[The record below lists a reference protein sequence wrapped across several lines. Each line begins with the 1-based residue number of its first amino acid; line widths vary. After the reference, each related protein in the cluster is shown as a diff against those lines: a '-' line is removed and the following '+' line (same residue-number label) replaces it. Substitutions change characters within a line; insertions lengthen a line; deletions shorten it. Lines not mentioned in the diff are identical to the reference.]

1 MYVYINSVQIL
12 FITLPYLNIE
22 AEDETLLLNLSTS
35 VSEGPDFLPWIW
47 RREIILKFNISFG
60 FRIVN

>member
-35 VSEGPDFLPWIW
+35 VSEGPDFLP
-47 RREIILKFNISFG
+47 
-60 FRIVN
+60 